1 MAGFPTPPDHVSR
14 RLLLAAVA
22 ITLATC
28 IISQAML
35 QLGGGPRDEQL
46 DLSDQLEDLDRTLV
60 FDGLPPFI
68 SSAGVYYPERAVFE
82 VGLSI
87 AGLLI
92 IGLGFVLAQR
102 TENDLKKGEGTNIRR
117 LFNLAGMLLA
127 VFSGASLV
135 IMTRHPMHT
144 DLVAHLTYAMYVF
157 YGSIAWAACATAAR
171 GRLDADLEW
180 RGHSLVK
187 MRWSLLTLAFLS
199 LQITIGT
206 IAFSSMLLSAFFE
219 WVMLFSMQAVLLT
232 FLPLF
237 PAADAGGDSM
247 SSGDVDGIE
256 P

>member
-28 IISQAML
+28 IISQVML

-87 AGLLI
+87 AGLLFI
-92 IGLGFVLAQR
+92 LLGLVLALR
-102 TENDLKKGEGTNIRR
+102 TEGDLKAGDGTNIRR
-117 LFNLAGMLLA
+117 LFNLAGLLLA
-127 VFSGASLV
+127 GLSGASLV

-144 DLVAHLTYAMYVF
+144 DLV
-157 YGSIAWAACATAAR
+157 
-171 GRLDADLEW
+171 
-180 RGHSLVK
+180 
-187 MRWSLLTLAFLS
+187 
-199 LQITIGT
+199 
-206 IAFSSMLLSAFFE
+206 
-219 WVMLFSMQAVLLT
+219 
-232 FLPLF
+232 
-237 PAADAGGDSM
+237 
-247 SSGDVDGIE
+247 
-256 P
+256 